1 MPPTQ
6 WPTTSPKDTAI
17 SCRLVSDD
25 ELVWHGVPWKLAEL
39 LGSGR
44 LASVY
49 RLRKAA
55 SLPPDA
61 QPQGGPEE
69 VAAKV
74 TRLPGLSPWARAQL
88 AEEAIIWSS
97 LSHPNVLQFY
107 GTVANSTLHISLL
120 EFARGGELFDRIVKM
135 EDFSEAN
142 AADQVQSSLQRP
154 SYLSLCN
161 PTCPCRHPAPSVLG
175 RLILSRAS
183 SCLTASPASRNAPSV
198 CERRP

>member
-1 MPPTQ
+1 MPQTQ
-6 WPTTSPKDTAI
+6 WPTTSPKDSAI

-44 LASVY
+44 FASVY

-61 QPQGGPEE
+61 QPQGGPEA

-97 LSHPNVLQFY
+97 LSHPNVLRFY

-142 AADQVQSSLQRP
+142 AADQVCAAGARCGTAVGSEGSRP
-154 SYLSLCN
+154 RTQPGSDGVRTRECW
-161 PTCPCRHPAPSVLG
+161 P
-175 RLILSRAS
+175 
-183 SCLTASPASRNAPSV
+183 
-198 CERRP
+198 RPEP